1 MESNFAS
8 NMKNWEMGLSLVNQ
22 MIKVILLMDL
32 SELYKICIIRN
43 KE

>member
-1 MESNFAS
+1 MECNFAS

-22 MIKVILLMDL
+22 IIKVILLMDL
-32 SELYKICIIRN
+32 PGLYKICIIRN